1 MLLFSI
7 RGRLSSIGTVIRNLG
22 VLNGFILGAFINY
35 AYVPCICIIFPI
47 VFMVVFSILPNTP
60 QYHLHRGR
68 IQVNIHIYILTQQ
81 KSSSNLFCDIFFRK
95 PKMHR
100 SFTNDLMGHL
110 KIEFLS
116 PKNLKD

>member
-35 AYVPCICIIFPI
+35 AYIPCICIIFPI

-68 IQVNIHIYILTQQ
+68 IQVNILHIYIDATEMFI
-81 KSSSNLFCDIFFRK
+81 KS
-95 PKMHR
+95 
-100 SFTNDLMGHL
+100 
-110 KIEFLS
+110 FL
-116 PKNLKD
+116 